1 MSFLED
7 LLDSFWTYY
16 ERMVILLP
24 KLLMGLILL
33 ALFWWVGKKLQKLV
47 RNRLTRTLDDDLL
60 RDFIAR
66 LAKFILVSIG
76 FLVFL
81 KVVGLG
87 DAAAS
92 LLATAGVSA
101 FIIGFAFKDIGE
113 NFLAG
118 VVMAFNRP
126 FTIGDVIET
135 NGITGTI
142 TAMSLRAT
150 LVKTFDGKDAYIPN
164 ALILKNPL
172 KNYTLDGFLR
182 YDFQLDLNYDADF
195 NQVIAIIF
203 ATLREIPGILHD
215 TKQPDVTLS
224 GMDGNRITLTVYF
237 WINTNDKSVGIF
249 KIRRDAI
256 SACIAA
262 LSEANIP
269 IPGWKIQLEGML

>member
-1 MSFLED
+1 MNFLDD
-7 LLDSFWTYY
+7 LLESLIIYY
-16 ERMVILLP
+16 EKILTLLP
-24 KLLMGLILL
+24 KLVVGILL
-33 ALFWWVGKKLQKLV
+33 LSAFWWVGRKIQKLV
-47 RNRLTRTLDDDLL
+47 KNRLTRTLDDALL

-66 LAKFILVSIG
+66 LAKFILIAIG

-126 FTIGDVIET
+126 FTVGDIIET

-142 TAMSLRAT
+142 TSMSLRAT

-195 NQVIAIIF
+195 KKATEVIF
-203 ATLREIPGILHD
+203 DVLKGIPGILHD
-215 TKQPDVTLS
+215 TKQPDVTIS
-224 GMDGNRITLTVYF
+224 GMDGNRMTLSVYF
-237 WINTNDKSVGIF
+237 WINTNDKSVGVF

-256 SACIAA
+256 SACVAA
-262 LSEANIP
+262 LSAEGIR
-269 IPGWKIQLEGML
+269 IPGWKIQLENL

>member
-1 MSFLED
+1 MNFLED
-7 LLDSFWTYY
+7 LLDSIWTYY
-16 ERMVILLP
+16 ERIVHLLP
-24 KLLMGLILL
+24 KLLIGVLL
-33 ALFWWVGKKLQKLV
+33 LGLFWWVGKKLQKLV
-47 RNRLTRTLDDDLL
+47 RNRLTRALDDDLL

-195 NQVIAIIF
+195 NKVIAIIF

-215 TKQPDVTLS
+215 TKQPDVTIS

-262 LSEANIP
+262 LSEADIP
-269 IPGWKIQLEGML
+269 IPGWKIQLEGTL

>member
-1 MSFLED
+1 MNFLQD
-7 LLDSFWTYY
+7 LLDSLFLYY
-16 ERMVILLP
+16 EKMVELLP
-24 KLLMGLILL
+24 KLAVAILL
-33 ALFWWVGKKLQKLV
+33 LSLFWWVGKKVQKLV
-47 RNRLTRTLDDDLL
+47 KNRLTRTLDDDLL

-66 LAKFILVSIG
+66 LAKFILISIG

-126 FTIGDVIET
+126 FTVGDIIET

-142 TAMSLRAT
+142 SAMSLRAT

-182 YDFQLDLNYDADF
+182 YDFQLNINYDADF
-195 NQVIAIIF
+195 RKVTEIIF
-203 ATLREIPGILHD
+203 SVLREIPGILHD
-215 TKQPDVTLS
+215 VKQPDVTIS
-224 GMDGNRITLTVYF
+224 GMDGNRMTLTIYF
-237 WINTNDKSVGIF
+237 WIDTNDKSVGVF
-249 KIRRDAI
+249 KIRREAI
-256 SACIAA
+256 SACVAA
-262 LSEANIP
+262 LSAQGIQ
-269 IPGWKIQLEGML
+269 IPGWKIQLEQQ

>member
-1 MSFLED
+1 MNFLED

-16 ERMVILLP
+16 ERIVHLLP
-24 KLLMGLILL
+24 KLLMGVLL
-33 ALFWWVGKKLQKLV
+33 LGLFWWVGKKLQKLV
-47 RNRLTRTLDDDLL
+47 RNRLTRALDDDLL

-76 FLVFL
+76 FLIFL

-195 NQVIAIIF
+195 NKGIAIIF

-215 TKQPDVTLS
+215 TKQPDVTIS

-262 LSEANIP
+262 LSKAGIP
-269 IPGWKIQLEGML
+269 IPCWKIQLEGTL

>member
-1 MSFLED
+1 MNFLDD
-7 LLDSFWTYY
+7 LLESLIIYY
-16 ERMVILLP
+16 EKVLTLLP
-24 KLLMGLILL
+24 KLVVGILL
-33 ALFWWVGKKLQKLV
+33 LSAFWWVGRKIQKLV
-47 RNRLTRTLDDDLL
+47 KNRLTRTLDDALL

-66 LAKFILVSIG
+66 LTKFILISIG

-126 FTIGDVIET
+126 FTVGDIIET

-195 NQVIAIIF
+195 KK
-203 ATLREIPGILHD
+203 ATEVVFDVLKGIPGILHD
-215 TKQPDVTLS
+215 TKQPDVTIS
-224 GMDGNRITLTVYF
+224 GMDGNRMTLTVYF
-237 WINTNDKSVGIF
+237 WINTNDKSVGVF

-256 SACIAA
+256 SACVAA
-262 LSEANIP
+262 LSAEGIR
-269 IPGWKIQLEGML
+269 IPGWKIQLENL

>member
-1 MSFLED
+1 MNFLED
-7 LLDSFWTYY
+7 LLESLIIYY
-16 ERMVILLP
+16 EKVLTLLP
-24 KLLMGLILL
+24 KLVVGILL
-33 ALFWWVGKKLQKLV
+33 LSAFWWVGRKIQKLV
-47 RNRLTRTLDDDLL
+47 KNRLTRTLDDALL

-66 LAKFILVSIG
+66 LAKFILISIG

-126 FTIGDVIET
+126 FTVGDIIET

-195 NQVIAIIF
+195 KK
-203 ATLREIPGILHD
+203 ATEVVFDVLKGIPGILHD
-215 TKQPDVTLS
+215 TKQPDVTIS
-224 GMDGNRITLTVYF
+224 GMDGNRMTLTIYF
-237 WINTNDKSVGIF
+237 WINTNDKSVGVF

-256 SACIAA
+256 SACVAA
-262 LSEANIP
+262 LSAEGIR
-269 IPGWKIQLEGML
+269 IPGWKIQLENL

>member
-1 MSFLED
+1 MNFLED
-7 LLDSFWTYY
+7 LLDSIWTYY
-16 ERMVILLP
+16 ERIVHLLP
-24 KLLMGLILL
+24 KLLIGVLL
-33 ALFWWVGKKLQKLV
+33 LGLFWWVGKKLQKLV
-47 RNRLTRTLDDDLL
+47 RNRLTRALDDDLL

-195 NQVIAIIF
+195 NKVIAMIF

-215 TKQPDVTLS
+215 TKQPDVTIS

-262 LSEANIP
+262 LSEADIP
-269 IPGWKIQLEGML
+269 IPGWKIQLEGTL

>member
-1 MSFLED
+1 MNFLDD
-7 LLDSFWTYY
+7 LLESLIIYY
-16 ERMVILLP
+16 EKILTLLP
-24 KLLMGLILL
+24 KLVVGILL
-33 ALFWWVGKKLQKLV
+33 LSAFWWVGRKIQKLV
-47 RNRLTRTLDDDLL
+47 KNRLTRTLDDALL

-66 LAKFILVSIG
+66 LAKFILIAIG

-126 FTIGDVIET
+126 FTVGDIIET

-142 TAMSLRAT
+142 TSMSLRAT

-195 NQVIAIIF
+195 KKATEVIF
-203 ATLREIPGILHD
+203 DVLKGIPGILHD
-215 TKQPDVTLS
+215 IKQPDVTIS
-224 GMDGNRITLTVYF
+224 GMDGNRMTLSVYF
-237 WINTNDKSVGIF
+237 WINTNDKSVGVF

-256 SACIAA
+256 SACVAA
-262 LSEANIP
+262 LSAEGIR
-269 IPGWKIQLEGML
+269 IPGWKIQLENL

>member
-1 MSFLED
+1 MNFLDD
-7 LLDSFWTYY
+7 LLESLIIYY
-16 ERMVILLP
+16 EKVLTLLP
-24 KLLMGLILL
+24 KLVVGILL
-33 ALFWWVGKKLQKLV
+33 LSAFWWVGRKIQKLV
-47 RNRLTRTLDDDLL
+47 KNRLTRTLDDALL

-66 LAKFILVSIG
+66 LSKFILISIG

-126 FTIGDVIET
+126 FTVGDIIET

-195 NQVIAIIF
+195 KK
-203 ATLREIPGILHD
+203 ATEVVFDVLKDIPGILHD
-215 TKQPDVTLS
+215 TKQPDVTIS
-224 GMDGNRITLTVYF
+224 GMDGNRMTLTVYF
-237 WINTNDKSVGIF
+237 WINTNDKSVGVF

-256 SACIAA
+256 SACVAA
-262 LSEANIP
+262 LSAEGIR
-269 IPGWKIQLEGML
+269 IPGWKIQLENL

>member
-1 MSFLED
+1 MNFLED
-7 LLDSFWTYY
+7 LLDSIWTYY
-16 ERMVILLP
+16 ERIVHLLP
-24 KLLMGLILL
+24 KLLIGVLL
-33 ALFWWVGKKLQKLV
+33 LGLFWWVGKKLQKLV
-47 RNRLTRTLDDDLL
+47 RNGLTRTLDDDLL

-195 NQVIAIIF
+195 NKVIAIIF

-215 TKQPDVTLS
+215 TKQPDVTIS

-262 LSEANIP
+262 LSEADIP
-269 IPGWKIQLEGML
+269 IPGWKIQLEGTL

>member
-1 MSFLED
+1 MNFLED
-7 LLDSFWTYY
+7 LLDSFWLYY
-16 ERMVILLP
+16 DKVVMLLP
-24 KLLMGLILL
+24 KLALGMLL
-33 ALFWWVGKKLQKLV
+33 FTTFWWVGKKLQKV
-47 RNRLTRTLDDDLL
+47 VKSRLTRTLDDDLL

-135 NGITGTI
+135 NGIIGTI
-142 TAMSLRAT
+142 KSMTLRAT

-195 NQVIAIIF
+195 PRATEIIF
-203 ATLREIPGILHD
+203 STLRDIPGILQEI
-215 TKQPDVTLS
+215 KQPDVTIS
-224 GMDGNRITLTVYF
+224 SMDGNRMTLTVYF
-237 WINTNDKSVGIF
+237 WVNTNDKSIGIF

-262 LSEANIP
+262 LSAAEIR
-269 IPGWKIQLEGML
+269 IPGWKIQLEGMP